1 MLKLLVFI
9 WAIIAALAIA
19 GCALTPEAQAERE
32 QAQARDARQAVTG
45 ECIRTRQIRSFR
57 TLDRQNLMIE
67 SRGNAPSYH
76 IELSSPCGGLG
87 FRHNIVLDTV
97 GGSFC
102 GHGGSI
108 RVQSN
113 MMVEHCHVRRM
124 RRLDEAGV
132 HELLARFDM
141 QRGGEPAAG
150 QADVE
155 LPDVAAV
162 TPTER

>member
-1 MLKLLVFI
+1 MLKMLPFLL
-9 WAIIAALAIA
+9 IILALT
-19 GCALTPEAQAERE
+19 GCVLTPEAQAERE
-32 QAQARDARQAVTG
+32 QAQARDARQGVTG

-57 TLDRQNLMIE
+57 TLDRQNLLIE
-67 SRGNAPSYH
+67 SRGNVPSYH

-102 GHGGSI
+102 GQGGNI
-108 RVQSN
+108 RVQSD

-124 RRLDEAGV
+124 RRLDESGV
-132 HELLARFDM
+132 QELLARFDM

-150 QADVE
+150 HAEVE
-155 LPDVAAV
+155 LPDVAAIDASE
-162 TPTER
+162 P

>member
-1 MLKLLVFI
+1 MLKFLAFL
-9 WAIIAALAIA
+9 LAILSVA
-19 GCALTPEAQAERE
+19 GCALTPEAKVERE
-32 QAQARDARQAVTG
+32 HAQARDARQGVTG

-97 GGSFC
+97 GGNFC
-102 GHGGSI
+102 GQGGNI

-132 HELLARFDM
+132 HELLARFDL

-150 QADVE
+150 HAEVE

-162 TPTER
+162 SSAEP